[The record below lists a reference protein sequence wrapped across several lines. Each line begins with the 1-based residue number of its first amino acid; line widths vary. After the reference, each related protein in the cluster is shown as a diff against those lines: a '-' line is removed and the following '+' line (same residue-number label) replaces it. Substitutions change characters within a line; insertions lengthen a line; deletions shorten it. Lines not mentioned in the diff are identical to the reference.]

1 MFVVRSANDE
11 LDKSLSSKEVAM
23 RTFVAGATD
32 SAGGGGEEGHLK
44 TVISI

>member
-11 LDKSLSSKEVAM
+11 LDKSLSSKEVAIN
-23 RTFVAGATD
+23 TLG
-32 SAGGGGEEGHLK
+32 SAGSEEGHLK

>member
-11 LDKSLSSKEVAM
+11 LGKSLSSQDVAM
-23 RTFVAGATD
+23 STFVDATD
-32 SAGGGGEEGHLK
+32 SAGSKEGHLK